1 MSNPSSRKPGEVKV
15 DANRSK
21 WWSRPNVWV
30 AVCLLVTGGL
40 IVRAWSIEWA
50 RQIVVSERAAAVSPG
65 LTKAATPAQ
74 DPSTGSSASAASR
87 IPVGNQLAS
96 AASPYLR
103 EAALQPVHWLPWG
116 EDAFK
121 RARAEDKPILLDIGA
136 VWCHWCHV
144 MDVESYENPEI
155 ASLINRYFV
164 AVKVDMDE
172 RPDIDRRYQQAVQ
185 AISGSGG
192 WPLTAFLTP
201 EGKVFFGGT
210 YFPPDDRGGRP
221 GLKNLLPKIAE
232 VYKARKEEVL
242 ASAEQISAGLKK
254 FAEDSIRE
262 GEVSDQLVAAI
273 VNNMAQRFDA
283 ANGGF
288 GDGVKFPAGSAIEL
302 ALATAYLDQDPKM
315 LKIVTTTL
323 DAMAHGGVYDQIGG
337 GFFRYATDP
346 QWRVPHFEKMNY
358 DNAEL
363 LVNYLHAYQATGKV
377 LYKDIARGIMRYLDT
392 VLSDQANG
400 GFYAHQDADM
410 TREDDGDYYTWTV
423 QEVKNALPDDEAQV
437 VLRYYGIQPR
447 GEMRENPAKNVL
459 FIATTPDIIAQEL
472 KMPVEKV
479 RQLIERGKQ
488 RLLEARFARKTPL
501 VDRTVYADRNGMLIS
516 AYLEAWQV
524 LGEEQAKSFALKSL
538 ERLLR
543 EAYQEGQGM
552 YHATFEGRAR
562 LHGLLNDQV
571 QMANA
576 LLDAFEVTTEP
587 RYLRVA
593 KELMNYAI
601 THLWDAQDGGFFD
614 RAPTAKALAAL
625 ERPFKDFEDNP
636 TSSPNG
642 VAAAVLDRLAYL
654 TNDEQYEQ
662 KALQTMQV
670 FAGSAK
676 GYGHF
681 VAAYALA
688 VHYHLNRSAQA
699 VIIGNKSHPMVQQL
713 WESALTTYRPGK
725 MVALYDPTD
734 LSLED
739 LPPAVA
745 GAVKVFGVQGEPKA
759 YVCAGSTCA
768 PPTGDPAEVISLVKS
783 YGLEK
788 F

>member
-1 MSNPSSRKPGEVKV
+1 MSR
-15 DANRSK
+15 
-21 WWSRPNVWV
+21 WSWLVGPNVWV
-30 AVCLLVTGGL
+30 AVFVLVGGGL
-40 IVRAWSIEWA
+40 IIGSWRGEWNS
-50 RQIVVSERAAAVSPG
+50 QDAASGAADTVSPS
-65 LTKAATPAQ
+65 LMKTITAFPKP
-74 DPSTGSSASAASR
+74 
-87 IPVGNQLAS
+87 GNQLAG

-116 EDAFK
+116 EEAFHQ
-121 RARAEDKPILLDIGA
+121 AQELDKPILLDIGA

-144 MDVESYENPEI
+144 MDVESYENTEI
-155 ASLINRYFV
+155 AGLINQYFV
-164 AVKVDMDE
+164 AIKVDMDE

-201 EGKVFFGGT
+201 GGEVFYGGT
-210 YFPPDDRGGRP
+210 YFPPDDRFGRP
-221 GLKNLLPKIAE
+221 GLRTLLPGIAE
-232 VYKARKEEVL
+232 AYRTRKAEVL
-242 ASAEQISAGLKK
+242 TGAAQLTSGLKK

-262 GEVSDQLVAAI
+262 GEVSDQLVSAI

-283 ANGGF
+283 DNGGF
-288 GDGVKFPAGSAIEL
+288 GAGVKFPAGSAIEL
-302 ALATAYLDQDPKM
+302 ALADYFFSRDPKM
-315 LKIVTTTL
+315 LEIVAKTL

-363 LVNYLHAYQATGKV
+363 LVNYLHAYQATGKP
-377 LYKDIARGIMRYLDT
+377 LYREIALGIMSYLNS
-392 VLSDQANG
+392 VLSDQENG

-423 QEVKNALPDDEAQV
+423 QEVKNALPDDEMRV
-437 VLRYYGIQPR
+437 ILRYYGIETR
-447 GEMRENPAKNVL
+447 GEMRENPTKNVL
-459 FIATTPDIIAQEL
+459 FIAATPEIIAQEL

-479 RQLIERGKQ
+479 RQLIDRGK
-488 RLLEARFARKTPL
+488 RHLLEARLKRKMPL
-501 VDRTVYADRNGMLIS
+501 VDKTIYSDRNGMLIS

-524 LGEEQAKSFALKSL
+524 LGDEQAKAFALKTL
-538 ERLLR
+538 ERLLQ

-552 YHATFEGRAR
+552 YHAMFEGRAR

-576 LLDAFEVTTEP
+576 LLDAFEVTAEQ
-587 RYLRVA
+587 RYLTMA
-593 KELMNYAI
+593 KDLMNYAVK
-601 THLWDAQDGGFFD
+601 HLWDAQDGGFFD
-614 RAPTAKALAAL
+614 RLLTEKALAAL

-642 VAAAVLDRLAYL
+642 VAAVVLDRLAYL

-662 KALQTMQV
+662 KALQTMRA

-676 GYGHF
+676 EYGHF
-681 VAAYALA
+681 VASYALA

-699 VIIGNKSHPMVQQL
+699 VIIGKKGHPKAQTL
-713 WESALTTYRPGK
+713 WKSALTTYRPGK

-734 LSLED
+734 LKLKD

-768 PPTGDPAEVISLVKS
+768 PPTGDPDEVTRLVQS